1 MRLPIFLPLPN
12 ILQFPPPP
20 LRRLG
25 TDMRRMQAIDLDVL
39 AEELE
44 RVRPEVASR
53 GQQVRE
59 GRVVGEGVDESAT
72 GEGGE
77 SALGS
82 RGVSGASLLAREGN
96 VRLLTSVM

>member
-1 MRLPIFLPLPN
+1 MRLPKLRPLPN
-12 ILQFPPPP
+12 ILQFPPPL

-25 TDMRRMQAIDLDVL
+25 TNMRRMQAIDLDVL
-39 AEELE
+39 AKELE
-44 RVRPEVASR
+44 RVGPEVASR

-59 GRVVGEGVDESAT
+59 RRVVGEGVDESAS

-82 RGVSGASLLAREGN
+82 KGVSGASLL
-96 VRLLTSVM
+96 M